1 MKQRL
6 LSIAIIF
13 FMMSTHFGFAQESSK
28 EILMKATE
36 QAQKENKNVFIM
48 FHASW
53 CGWCK
58 KMDSKMNDPACKAL
72 FDNNY
77 VIEHLVV
84 KESPA
89 NKKLENPGAED
100 LLAQYKG
107 SNSGIP
113 FWLFFDENGKFLED
127 SFDLKGNNLGCPV
140 SKEEVSLFIDKLRKT
155 SSLNEDELA
164 TIAKVFLLK

>member
-1 MKQRL
+1 MKPRL
-6 LSIAIIF
+6 LSIAIMF
-13 FMMSTHFGFAQESSK
+13 FMMSSHNGFTQESSK
-28 EILMKATE
+28 DILIKATA

-58 KMDSKMNDPACKAL
+58 KMDRKMNDLACKDL
-72 FDNNY
+72 FDQNY

-84 KESPA
+84 KETSA

-113 FWLFFDENGKFLED
+113 FWLFFDENGKFLDD

-164 TIAKVFLLK
+164 TISTVFLSK